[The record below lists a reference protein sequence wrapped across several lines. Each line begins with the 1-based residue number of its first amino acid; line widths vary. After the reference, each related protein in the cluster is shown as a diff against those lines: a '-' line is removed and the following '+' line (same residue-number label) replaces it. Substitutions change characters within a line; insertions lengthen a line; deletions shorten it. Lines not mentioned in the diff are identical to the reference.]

1 MKKYLLIFLF
11 AICVFTQVMA
21 QEHTLNATLGKGKSV
36 EISQADID
44 KYFGDWFQPVGV
56 MWKKTETGFIL
67 TQSGAW
73 VKIYAPNITGFPYIR
88 GFLTIDAEKE

>member
-1 MKKYLLIFLF
+1 MKKYLLLFLF

-56 MWKKTETGFIL
+56 MWKKQKQVL
-67 TQSGAW
+67 
-73 VKIYAPNITGFPYIR
+73 Y
-88 GFLTIDAEKE
+88 